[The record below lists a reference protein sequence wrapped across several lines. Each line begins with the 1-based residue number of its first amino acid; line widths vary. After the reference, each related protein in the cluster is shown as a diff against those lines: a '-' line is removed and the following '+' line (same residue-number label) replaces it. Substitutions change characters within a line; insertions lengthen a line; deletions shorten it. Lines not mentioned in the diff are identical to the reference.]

1 MHELTRVSL
10 ENDMDII
17 LAHRRAMKL
26 GELAGLSLAAQTTFA
41 TAVSEICRYGVDFL
55 EGPALRLLV
64 SPADKLI
71 LASIEGINV
80 IHDKHH
86 ANLAYA
92 RRLADRFVVRDQS
105 IETGFRIPGM
115 QKVTEQSIQLWAS
128 SFSHEYPLSPYDEIK
143 RKNIQL
149 QQLSEKLRESE
160 LQYKQLSESIPLMI
174 FKLNETGEL
183 LYANQWLLDFTGT
196 TIDELRTTRW
206 RQVMHPD
213 DWKQTGVIWE
223 NESALLQPIHFEY
236 RFLQHATGEYIWH
249 MASAI
254 PLKDNSGTTNW
265 IGYAVNI
272 HHQKIIEQ
280 ALKDNH
286 ELKTI
291 QDQLKSYQSEL
302 EIKLYELNRSNLE
315 LAQFA
320 YVASHDLQE
329 PLRKL
334 MVYSEYLQKKYSS
347 IDAQGIHILDNMI
360 GATTR
365 MKRLIEDLLLFSRI
379 SAERHNFSTVPLGQ
393 LIHDVIEDFD
403 LHVEEKHVKIV
414 ADDLPEIYGS
424 PAHLKQVFANLLSN
438 AIKYSKAGL
447 APEITITANRNE
459 QDVTIFFS
467 DNGIGFEEKYADKIF
482 GMFQRLHTRE
492 QFEGTGIGLSIT
504 KKIIEMHKGTITAQS
519 KPGKGATF
527 IISLP
532 NEVKAG
538 SDELAVA
545 SSE

>member
-1 MHELTRVSL
+1 MRELTSIRL

-17 LAHRRAMKL
+17 LAHRRSMKL
-26 GELAGLSLAAQTTFA
+26 GELAGLSLVAQTTFA
-41 TAVSEICRYGVDFL
+41 TAVSEICRYGLDFL
-55 EGPALRLLV
+55 EQPVLRLYV

-71 LASIEGINV
+71 LASIEGANL

-86 ANLAYA
+86 PNLAYA
-92 RRLADRFVVRDQS
+92 RKLADRFVVHDQS
-105 IETGFRIPGM
+105 IETGFRIPDT
-115 QKVTEQSIQLWAS
+115 QKITDQSIQFWES

-149 QQLSEKLRESE
+149 QQLAEKLRESE

-174 FKLNETGEL
+174 FKLDGAGEL

-196 TIDELRTTRW
+196 TLEALRDNW
-206 RQVMHPD
+206 LQQVMHPD
-213 DWKQTGVIWE
+213 DWEKTKVIWE
-223 NESALLQPIHFEY
+223 NESALLQSIDFEY
-236 RFLQHATGEYIWH
+236 RFLHKATGEYVWH
-249 MASAI
+249 MASAT
-254 PLKDNSGTTNW
+254 PLKDNDGTASW

-280 ALKDNH
+280 TLQDNN
-286 ELKTI
+286 ELKAT
-291 QDQLKSYQSEL
+291 QAQLKSYQAEL
-302 EIKLYELNRSNLE
+302 EIKIYELNRSNLE

-334 MVYSEYLQKKYSS
+334 MVYSEYLQKKYSHL
-347 IDAQGIHILDNMI
+347 DQQGIHILDNMI

-379 SAERHNFSTVPLGQ
+379 SAERHDFSAVSLGQ
-393 LIHDVIEDFD
+393 LIHEVMEDFD
-403 LHVEEKHVKIV
+403 LHVEEKNVKVV
-414 ADDLPEIYGS
+414 AENLPQVYGS
-424 PAHLKQVFANLLSN
+424 PQHLKQVFANLLSN
-438 AIKYSKAGL
+438 SIKYSREGL
-447 APEITITANRNE
+447 APEITITANKSE
-459 QDVTIFFS
+459 QYVTIFFS
-467 DNGIGFEEKYADKIF
+467 DNGIGFEEKYAEKIF

-504 KKIIEMHKGTITAQS
+504 KKIIEMHKGSITARS

-532 NEVKAG
+532 NEVAEEVG
-538 SDELAVA
+538 NS
-545 SSE
+545 